1 MEVSGSEAVSPRFSK
16 KHEGTPWKLFFC
28 VTCALFG
35 PFSFGYVIGYSSPA
49 IPELEKSGLLD
60 HSQSGWF
67 ASLMTLGAILGGPVA
82 GWSIEKYGRRATMKF
97 TSLPFFLGWL
107 LIRIGFLFTGR
118 FLCGIASGSVTV
130 CAPIYIAEVSSSSL
144 RGTLGAGVQLSIT
157 VGILAAYTA
166 GTALSWS
173 QMANIGLA
181 AAVLMFA
188 ALYLIPETPR
198 WLLMN
203 SKKVEAVLALQQVRH
218 QHADCEDECRDIE
231 EGLDVKESFS
241 WSEFKKTELS
251 RPLII
256 SEIIMIF
263 QQFSGINA
271 VMFYTVSIFKDAGLD
286 NSEMATVLIGAVQVC
301 GTVVACIMMDR
312 MGRRRLLIIG
322 GSVMS
327 ASCFMFGW
335 YFHKAANGVTD
346 WGKLPVVCL
355 VVYIIGFSLGWGP
368 IPMLI
373 MSEIFPSRV
382 RGAASAIAIFTNW
395 SCAFIITK
403 EFIFFQDT
411 LGSATTFWMFAV
423 SCFFS
428 VIYVWKKVPET
439 KGKSLEDIEL
449 FFLGKSMML
458 A

>member
-1 MEVSGSEAVSPRFSK
+1 MDISDEDSSPRFSK
-16 KHEGTPWKLFFC
+16 KHEGTAWRLWIS
-28 VTCALFG
+28 VGCALLG

-49 IPELEKSGLLD
+49 IPELEQRGLLH

-67 ASLMTLGAILGGPVA
+67 ASLITVGALFGGPLA
-82 GWSIEKYGRRATMKF
+82 GWSIEKYGRRATMRF
-97 TSLPFFLGWL
+97 TAIPFLLGWL
-107 LIRIGFLFTGR
+107 LIRLEDFFVGR
-118 FLCGIASGSVTV
+118 FLCGLASGSVTV
-130 CAPIYIAEVSSSSL
+130 CAPIYIAEVSTSSL
-144 RGTLGAGVQLSIT
+144 RGTLGACVQLFIT
-157 VGILAAYTA
+157 LGILCAYSA
-166 GTALSWS
+166 GVTYSWS
-173 QMANIGLA
+173 DMADFGVLA
-181 AAVLMFA
+181 ALLMLAVLF
-188 ALYLIPETPR
+188 LIPETPR

-203 SKKVEAVLALQQVRH
+203 KTKAEAVQALQKLRN

-231 EGLDVKESFS
+231 EGLDVKETFS
-241 WSEFKKTELS
+241 WGEFKKTELS
-251 RPLII
+251 RPLMI
-256 SEIIMIF
+256 SVIIMIF

-271 VMFYTVSIFKDAGLD
+271 VMFYTVSIFKDAGID

-301 GTVVACIMMDR
+301 GTVVACILMDR

-327 ASCFMFGW
+327 LACFLFGW
-335 YFHKAANGVTD
+335 YFYKVNSGVTD

-355 VVYIIGFSLGWGP
+355 VLYIIGFSLGWGP

-382 RGAASAIAIFTNW
+382 RGAASGIAILANW
-395 SCAFIITK
+395 TCAFIVTK
-403 EFIFFQDT
+403 EFVFIQDT
-411 LGSATTFWMFAV
+411 FGSASTFWMFAI
-423 SCFFS
+423 SCFCS

-449 FFLGKSMML
+449 FFLGKSMMI